1 MRGKGLRD
9 GGEIQVGSI
18 SSFLSGFSGSFK
30 AALLIWPFLSFALT
44 LPVLVYLYHRDGRLR
59 LSSAVAAYLTILYI
73 AGLGCFT
80 LYPLPSGD
88 AGPGITY
95 GIPPQFDP
103 LNFVHDIAKDG
114 IRAVLQLL
122 FNVVLFV
129 PLGFIAKRFLR
140 LGFGVTVLI
149 SLGTTILIETAQLT
163 GLFGIYPYAY
173 RTFEVDDIICN
184 TLGGVIGWLCACG
197 LGRVLPEER
206 AIFLKTTHD
215 PGFVRRCVALW
226 VDLMI
231 IALCTEG
238 PWLLLALASEALLD
252 EPFTIAG
259 LTATQTEM
267 LMMYVC
273 FALSCAVFE
282 VVVPWCNDG
291 STVGGKLV
299 HMSFETRKRT
309 GAQRVLFYV
318 VRAAALIAIL
328 MFPLALVPVIVIFYL
343 IARKMPYDYLPGQ

>member
-1 MRGKGLRD
+1 MRM
-9 GGEIQVGSI
+9 GSV
-18 SSFLSGFSGSFK
+18 SSFLSSFSGSFK

-114 IRAVLQLL
+114 IKAVLQLL
-122 FNVVLFV
+122 FNIVLFV

-140 LGFGVTVLI
+140 LGLGVTVLI

-184 TLGGVIGWLCACG
+184 TLGGIVGWWCAYG
-197 LGRVLPEER
+197 LGRVMPEEK

-215 PGFVRRCVALW
+215 PGFVRRCVARW

-238 PWLLLALASEALLD
+238 PWLLLALASEAFLD

-259 LTATQTEM
+259 LTAPQTET

-273 FALSCAVFE
+273 FTLSYAVFE
-282 VVVPWCNDG
+282 VVVPWCNEG

-299 HMSFETRKRT
+299 RMSFETKKRM
-309 GAQRVLFYV
+309 GSQRVLFYA
-318 VRAAALIAIL
+318 VRAAAVVAIL
-328 MFPLALVPVIVIFYL
+328 MFPLALVPVVVIFYL
-343 IARKMPYDYLPGQ
+343 IARQMPYDYLPGQ

>member
-1 MRGKGLRD
+1 M
-9 GGEIQVGSI
+9 GSI
-18 SSFLSGFSGSFK
+18 SSFLSSFSGSFK

-44 LPVLVYLYHRDGRLR
+44 LPVLVCLYHRDGRLR
-59 LSSAVAAYLTILYI
+59 LSSAVAAYLAILYI

-103 LNFVHDIAKDG
+103 FNFVHDIAKDG
-114 IRAVLQLL
+114 IKAVLQLL
-122 FNVVLFV
+122 FNIVLFM

-184 TLGGVIGWLCACG
+184 TLGGIVGWWCAYG
-197 LGRVLPEER
+197 LGRVLPEEK

-226 VDLMI
+226 VDLVV

-238 PWLLLALASEALLD
+238 PWLLLALASEAFLD
-252 EPFTIAG
+252 EPFAIAG
-259 LTATQTEM
+259 LTAPQTET
-267 LMMYVC
+267 LMMCVC
-273 FALSCAVFE
+273 FAISYAVFE
-282 VVVPWCNDG
+282 VVVPWRNDG

-299 HMSFETRKRT
+299 HMSFETRERM
-309 GAQRVLFYV
+309 GARRALFYA

-328 MFPLALVPVIVIFYL
+328 MFPLALVPVVVIFYL